1 MSSNSTLVG
10 EGLPALE
17 MLNFHG
23 NGSETPASRSIFPLL
38 LSPFIFRPLVPPLPL
53 PPTRDRMSTRF
64 IPLLSPP
71 LLPRPHHFFRSLD
84 EFSFARLSRVLF
96 RPRKK
101 QCSVTIFRWKQNS
114 VSMCFLSRGTI
125 DTYEYIHAQLGKSAI
140 LRRYRCFGISV
151 DRKRNSISSRI
162 MSLCLVSRANF
173 YVESSVIKKGNL
185 E

>member
-64 IPLLSPP
+64 IPLLPP
-71 LLPRPHHFFRSLD
+71 LSSLAPII
-84 EFSFARLSRVLF
+84 SFARSTSFHLLDYRV
-96 RPRKK
+96 
-101 QCSVTIFRWKQNS
+101 C
-114 VSMCFLSRGTI
+114 CFVR
-125 DTYEYIHAQLGKSAI
+125 EK
-140 LRRYRCFGISV
+140 
-151 DRKRNSISSRI
+151 
-162 MSLCLVSRANF
+162 
-173 YVESSVIKKGNL
+173 SSVRWPFSGGNRTVCQCVFYPGGQSTHTNTYTRSL
-185 E
+185 VNRLFCDVTGVSVYRSIEREIRFRRELWVCA